1 MKFQS
6 SKPEMGKAENV
17 YEVHGI
23 AQDMLHFSWL
33 NHKKPPLSLQRQR
46 YSVLERHKDLL
57 LWNHL

>member
-1 MKFQS
+1 
-6 SKPEMGKAENV
+6 MGKAENV